1 MDQIKEN
8 SSNITTEN
16 LQNISIDD
24 IDDIDDNNSSNII
37 FEDITEYKEY
47 KILSIDV
54 GVIHFGISFSILNE
68 DFTLKEIV
76 YVDNIDITKY
86 KHKKCP
92 LDKCKLYHTKT
103 FYDWIEHTI
112 QENIEYFEGSDMIII
127 EKQPPQGFVVVE
139 QLIFSKY
146 RKKTTL
152 ISPQSVHKF
161 LNFFDLDYDK
171 RKELSI
177 KIGDKYLSKEL
188 IERTKTFDRRHDIS
202 DSICMLLYFIN
213 KKQIEYKKNKSYN
226 MLYRDMKGMNAIEKL
241 ESFRYYKSIKVFK

>member
-1 MDQIKEN
+1 MQDDVMIIHIDEEESDKSIEKEK
-8 SSNITTEN
+8 T
-16 LQNISIDD
+16 
-24 IDDIDDNNSSNII
+24 
-37 FEDITEYKEY
+37 Y

-54 GVIHFGISFSILNE
+54 GVIHFGISLSILNE
-68 DFTLKEIV
+68 DFTLKEIIA
-76 YVDNIDITKY
+76 VDNIDITKY
-86 KHKKCP
+86 KHTKCSI
-92 LDKCKLYHTKT
+92 DKCTLYHTKT

-112 QENIEYFEGSDMIII
+112 QENKEYFEDSDIIII

-146 RKKTTL
+146 RKKTSI

-177 KIGDKYLSKEL
+177 KIADRYLSSEL

-213 KKQIEYKKNKSYN
+213 KKQEEYKKVQRYSR
-226 MLYRDMKGMNAIEKL
+226 MTRDLNGMNAIEKL
-241 ESFRYYKSIKVFK
+241 ETFRYYKDPKYK

>member
-1 MDQIKEN
+1 MEDDVLIIHIDESIEIEPKEK
-8 SSNITTEN
+8 T
-16 LQNISIDD
+16 
-24 IDDIDDNNSSNII
+24 
-37 FEDITEYKEY
+37 Y

-54 GVIHFGISFSILNE
+54 GVIHFGISLSILNE

-76 YVDNIDITKY
+76 DVDNIDITKY
-86 KHKKCP
+86 KHTKCP
-92 LDKCKLYHTKT
+92 VDKCTLYHTKT

-112 QENIEYFEGSDMIII
+112 QENKEYFEDSDMIII

-146 RKKTTL
+146 RRKTTI

-161 LNFFDLDYDK
+161 LNFFDLDYEK

-177 KIGDKYLSKEL
+177 KIADRYLSPEL
-188 IERTKTFDRRHDIS
+188 IERTKSFDRRHDIS

-213 KKQIEYKKNKSYN
+213 KKQEEYKKAQRYSR
-226 MLYRDMKGMNAIEKL
+226 MTRDLNGMNAIEKL
-241 ESFRYYKSIKVFK
+241 ETFRYYKDPKYK